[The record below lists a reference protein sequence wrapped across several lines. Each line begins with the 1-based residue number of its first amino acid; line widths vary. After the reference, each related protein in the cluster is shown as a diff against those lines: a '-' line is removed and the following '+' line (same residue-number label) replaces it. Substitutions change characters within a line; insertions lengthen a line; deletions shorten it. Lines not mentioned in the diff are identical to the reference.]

1 MRAVVSGKGQV
12 TIPKAVRDRLGIS
25 AGQVLD
31 FDDEQGTLVARKVAE
46 FDPIDDVY
54 GILDLPG
61 GTDAFVADARGTS
74 GP

>member
-25 AGQVLD
+25 PGQVLD
-31 FDDEQGTLVARKVAE
+31 FDDELGALVARKVADI
-46 FDPIDDVY
+46 DPLDEMY

-61 GTDAFVADARGTS
+61 GTDAYVAAARGTS